1 MINGATMEL
10 TMLDRLSA
18 ALKKADLL
26 TDWERGFVES
36 LQEQFNKR
44 GRLSH
49 RQIEILERIEN
60 DKLSSSAVENAKRW
74 FSEYGDEHRRIAR
87 ICAEYYKVAG
97 YFTSIVHGILDNA
110 ESFIPSEKQ
119 WKKMCEN
126 KYAKKVIA
134 EHDAAPKYPT
144 GSVVAFRSTAD
155 WSHRQ
160 KSGGMPC
167 VVISSGGTIKS
178 AAKGSKPYK
187 VLPYGSTQIIECEE
201 RHIKKCKNPKK
212 VKKVVDTDVPF

>member
-1 MINGATMEL
+1 MEL
-10 TMLDRLSA
+10 TILDRLSA
-18 ALKKADLL
+18 ALKKSNLL
-26 TDWERGFVES
+26 SDWERGFVES
-36 LQEQFNKR
+36 LNEQFNKR
-44 GRLSH
+44 GRLST
-49 RQIEILERIEN
+49 RQLEILERIETQ
-60 DKLSSSAVENAKRW
+60 KLSETAQGAKKAW
-74 FSEYGDEHRRIAR
+74 DDNYDDEKRRIAL
-87 ICAEYYKVAG
+87 ICAEYYSHAG
-97 YFTSIVHGILDNA
+97 YFTNLADSVIHDPG
-110 ESFIPSEKQ
+110 FIPTEKA

-126 KYAKKVIA
+126 KYSKKVIA
-134 EHDAAPKYPT
+134 IHDTESKYSI

-178 AAKGSKPYK
+178 AAKGAKPYK

-212 VKKVVDTDVPF
+212 VKKVVDNDVPF

>member
-1 MINGATMEL
+1 MQPTIF
-10 TMLDRLSA
+10 DRLIK
-18 ALKKADLL
+18 ALEKSSLL
-26 TDWERGFVES
+26 TDWERGFIES

-44 GRLSH
+44 GLLSA
-49 RQIEILERIEN
+49 RQIEIFERIETQ
-60 DKLSSSAVENAKRW
+60 KLSETAQDTKKAWDDN
-74 FSEYGDEHRRIAR
+74 YDEEKRRIAL
-87 ICAEYYKVAG
+87 ICAEYYLSAG
-97 YFTSIVHGILDNA
+97 YFTNLADSVVNDPG
-110 ESFIPSEKQ
+110 FIPSEKA

-134 EHDAAPKYPT
+134 EHDAEPKYLI

-167 VVISSGGTIKS
+167 IVISSGGPIKN
-178 AAKGSKPYK
+178 AAKGTKPYT
-187 VLPYGSTQIIECEE
+187 VLPYGATQVIECEE

-212 VKKVVDTDVPF
+212 AKKVVDTSIPF